1 MGFDLQ
7 LSYDVQ
13 SFIAGGVLGFACSAL
28 MAILVHFLSSRRQV
42 KQWKREEEKRIL
54 DWKREDLQRKYEELK
69 EEERQLLGTIEGK
82 DAEIDRLAAEEQ
94 RLLAENRQLR
104 ESILNKL

>member
-1 MGFDLQ
+1 MGYDLQ

-13 SFIAGGVLGFACSAL
+13 SFIAGGVVGFVISAL
-28 MAILVHFLSSRRQV
+28 MAILVNFLSSRRQV
-42 KQWKREEEKRIL
+42 RQWRWEEEQRIL

-69 EEERQLLGTIEGK
+69 KEEEKLVRTIEGK

-94 RLLAENRQLR
+94 RLLAENKQLR

>member
-1 MGFDLQ
+1 MGYDLQ

-28 MAILVHFLSSRRQV
+28 MAILVHFLGSRRQV
-42 KQWKREEEKRIL
+42 RQWKREEEQRIL
-54 DWKREDLQRKYEELK
+54 DWKREDLVRKYEELK
-69 EEERQLLGTIEGK
+69 KEEEMLVGTIEEK

-94 RLLAENRQLR
+94 RLLAENKQLR
-104 ESILNKL
+104 ESILDKL